1 MPELKR
7 LHADAIPAAL
17 EKAEKY
23 RLLNHPWEADSICR
37 DVLAADPENQPAITL
52 LLLSLTDQFDRDPG
66 GRFRAARDLLP
77 RITDPYRRAY
87 YTGIVHER
95 HANSVLRREA
105 PGTWEAVYEEL
116 REAMRCYEE
125 AEGQRPA
132 GNPEAI
138 LRWNACARLIERHD
152 QLAPGAEDRFVPLLE

>member
-7 LHADAIPAAL
+7 LHADAIRAAL

-37 DVLAADPENQPAITL
+37 DVLAVDSENQQAITL
-52 LLLSLTDQFDRDPG
+52 LLLSLTDQFERDPG
-66 GRFRAARDLLP
+66 GHFRAGRDLLP

-87 YTGIVHER
+87 YTGILHER
-95 HANSVLRREA
+95 HAKSLLRRES
-105 PGTWEAVYEEL
+105 PGIGQAVYEEL
-116 REAMRCYEE
+116 REAMRWYET
-125 AEGQRPA
+125 AERQSPA
-132 GNPEAI
+132 GNDEAI

-152 QLAPGAEDRFVPLLE
+152 QLEPGADDRFVPLLE